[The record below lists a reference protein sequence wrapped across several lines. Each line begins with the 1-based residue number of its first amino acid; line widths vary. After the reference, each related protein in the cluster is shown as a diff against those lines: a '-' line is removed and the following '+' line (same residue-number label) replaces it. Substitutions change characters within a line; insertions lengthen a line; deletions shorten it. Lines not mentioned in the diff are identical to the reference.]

1 MSSSDSLQDNEPPT
15 KKQRVDS
22 DEDQDVAT
30 ATGTVHDRNMT
41 SLGQSEVEKTV
52 ASPGTY
58 NFTIANGKKVYQI
71 RRGDRDNIGIISNIS
86 P

>member
-1 MSSSDSLQDNEPPT
+1 MSSSDSLQDTEPSA

-22 DEDQDVAT
+22 DEDQDVAM

-41 SLGQSEVEKTV
+41 SLAQSEVEKTV

-58 NFTIANGKKVYQI
+58 NFTITNGKEVY
-71 RRGDRDNIGIISNIS
+71 
-86 P
+86 